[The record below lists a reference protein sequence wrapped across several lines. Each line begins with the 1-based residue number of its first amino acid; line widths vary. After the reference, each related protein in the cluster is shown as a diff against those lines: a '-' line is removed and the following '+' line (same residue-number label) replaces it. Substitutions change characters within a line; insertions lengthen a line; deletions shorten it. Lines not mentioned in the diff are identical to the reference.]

1 MVDACDPDANIE
13 DLRKLIKLN
22 TGINIKLT
30 KNEICEAYNQIQEGK
45 LPLPPM
51 VMNSSRTYLVDK
63 KSPLNPND
71 YEKLFDSS
79 TKRADLKRIARKVGL
94 KNVDQMTKMQIT
106 DAIGKRLRYMK
117 VHEPVK
123 FARRR
128 QVSVTKN
135 TAVNDYNTAL
145 NNNTAVNQVNTNVNS
160 AMNNTNVNRVNNN
173 TAVNNTA
180 VNRVSNTVVN
190 NTAVN
195 RVNNFNRVNNTAV
208 NRVNNFNRVNNTVV
222 NRVNNT
228 TVNQKSKINFPKG
241 GLFAKGEKPKFLGGT
256 KSAVK
261 PPRTNAN
268 QPKKKGFFAGLF
280 GKKEEKNFIAANK
293 FKGSKPGYVFRK
305 GEKGLGYYLNNGLV
319 QGPELPPNNYRPTPA
334 TPQPQPQP
342 TGNNIDIGLAVVQV
356 KELGLRTEQKFIN
369 KLKVGGD

>member
-145 NNNTAVNQVNTNVNS
+145 NNNTAVNRANTNVNS

-173 TAVNNTA
+173 TAVNNTTVNTNLNRVNNTA
-180 VNRVSNTVVN
+180 VNRVNN

-195 RVNNFNRVNNTAV
+195 RVNNFNRVNNNTAV
-208 NRVNNFNRVNNTVV
+208 NRVNNTNR
-222 NRVNNT
+222 
-228 TVNQKSKINFPKG
+228 VNQKSKINFPKG
-241 GLFAKGEKPKFLGGT
+241 G
-256 KSAVK
+256 
-261 PPRTNAN
+261 
-268 QPKKKGFFAGLF
+268 Q
-280 GKKEEKNFIAANK
+280 
-293 FKGSKPGYVFRK
+293 
-305 GEKGLGYYLNNGLV
+305 
-319 QGPELPPNNYRPTPA
+319 
-334 TPQPQPQP
+334 
-342 TGNNIDIGLAVVQV
+342 IGRAHV
-356 KELGLRTEQKFIN
+356 R
-369 KLKVGGD
+369 

>member
-79 TKRADLKRIARKVGL
+79 TKRADLKRIASKVGL

-135 TAVNDYNTAL
+135 TAVNDYNSAL

-173 TAVNNTA
+173 T
-180 VNRVSNTVVN
+180 
-190 NTAVN
+190 
-195 RVNNFNRVNNTAV
+195 
-208 NRVNNFNRVNNTVV
+208 
-222 NRVNNT
+222 
-228 TVNQKSKINFPKG
+228 Q
-241 GLFAKGEKPKFLGGT
+241 
-256 KSAVK
+256 
-261 PPRTNAN
+261 
-268 QPKKKGFFAGLF
+268 
-280 GKKEEKNFIAANK
+280 
-293 FKGSKPGYVFRK
+293 
-305 GEKGLGYYLNNGLV
+305 
-319 QGPELPPNNYRPTPA
+319 
-334 TPQPQPQP
+334 
-342 TGNNIDIGLAVVQV
+342 
-356 KELGLRTEQKFIN
+356 
-369 KLKVGGD
+369 